1 MIYFDYLPLLASYIY
16 AKIYII
22 WNLDFYTCNLIA
34 KHVIFIFY
42 GLFTAQGVLTVH
54 IIGSS
59 VRHGGKIISNST
71 FYSILRFYD
80 NDDDYECES
89 YSLFT

>member
-1 MIYFDYLPLLASYIY
+1 MIYFDYLPLASI
-16 AKIYII
+16 
-22 WNLDFYTCNLIA
+22 LDFYTCNLIA

-59 VRHGGKIISNST
+59 VRHGGKIISNSK

-80 NDDDYECES
+80 NDDDYDYEWEF
-89 YSLFT
+89 YSLLT